1 MQRLFKSKISHWI
14 RLTPIS
20 LEARIS
26 TSVWFA
32 THLITQWSLHLVSN
46 KNCSPWL
53 ICTQRCAGLFIPWTP
68 HSKTTSNRHC
78 FNASFTNRK
87 LSKVQRCLITY
98 LRQQRCETAGLKY
111 KRCSAQIRPQACGY
125 GSLWGGCTQLPGDHA
140 HATHR
145 HVFFYFDSA
154 NNYWVPTAC
163 QLQRWFESCSGP
175 QRACYLISS
184 CHLGAILPP
193 PPGHL
198 AISGDIFV
206 TPGGGAMTVI

>member
-98 LRQQRCETAGLKY
+98 LRQQRCETAGLRY
-111 KRCSAQIRPQACGY
+111 KRCSAQIWPQACGY

-145 HVFFYFDSA
+145 HVFFILTQLTIIEYLLHASYRDDSNLVQA
-154 NNYWVPTAC
+154 LKEPA
-163 QLQRWFESCSGP
+163 
-175 QRACYLISS
+175 ISS
-184 CHLGAILPP
+184 VAVTWGQFCPHPL
-193 PPGHL
+193 
-198 AISGDIFV
+198 DI
-206 TPGGGAMTVI
+206 